1 MARKSNKTAH
11 VLNLLSGQQDSAG
24 ESEKETL
31 QPQKT
36 TTEAATTTAKA
47 EEAAEKAAPAPV
59 EVQPVPVPEVPSNI
73 SIIDNG
79 AKEDDPVAERI
90 HDELLKEL
98 EKEVG
103 IESVPEV
110 EAPKMEATDAS
121 AVEAPKA
128 ETATAPVTE
137 APKVET
143 TTAPVTEP
151 LKTEPIS
158 TPVVNTHGAEEV
170 SKPAPVTPNVEA
182 TSVPVMEAPKTEAV
196 VPPTPESPKAEAPA
210 PTQPEPPEPEEEILE
225 LAPEPPVEPEPPKEP
240 EPDYVMLNV
249 MQRIVE
255 DKIIYF
261 MKQFDVCTCPR
272 CKADTIALTLS
283 GLPAKYKIVDKFAVD
298 PLVSY
303 YTSRLISQVTVEAL
317 KACTQVK
324 DNPRH

>member
-47 EEAAEKAAPAPV
+47 EAVEENAVSAPAPV
-59 EVQPVPVPEVPSNI
+59 EVQPVPVPVPEVPSNI

-98 EKEVG
+98 EKEAG
-103 IESVPEV
+103 IESTPEV
-110 EAPKMEATDAS
+110 EAPKMEVEAS
-121 AVEAPKA
+121 IPPVMEEPKAVTPSTPVVEAPKG
-128 ETATAPVTE
+128 EVSAPVVE
-137 APKVET
+137 APKDEVS
-143 TTAPVTEP
+143 APVVEAP
-151 LKTEPIS
+151 K
-158 TPVVNTHGAEEV
+158 GEV
-170 SKPAPVTPNVEA
+170 SA
-182 TSVPVMEAPKTEAV
+182 PVMEEPKTV
-196 VPPTPESPKAEAPA
+196 TPPAPATETPKAEAPVA
-210 PTQPEPPEPEEEILE
+210 SQPEPAEPEEEILE
-225 LAPEPPVEPEPPKEP
+225 LAPEPPAKPEPSKEP